1 MTASQL
7 PPDCYLTDVMII
19 PFFIPH
25 AGCPHQCVFCDQK
38 SITGKSAPPD
48 PSSIPSTIESY
59 LAAASSA
66 VPAEVAFFGG
76 TFTAMPIEEQRVF
89 LGAVQPFIAAGR
101 ISGIRLS
108 TRPDAMTPD
117 ILVMLKQ
124 HHVTTIELGAQS
136 MDDEVLRLSGRGH
149 TAAHTANAVSLLRE
163 HAFRIGIQLMP
174 GLPGDTAERFQETIR
189 TVIGLRP
196 AFVRL
201 YPALVIRDTPLARLY
216 RDGTYTP
223 LSLEDAV
230 DLCRSA
236 LELFNQAGI
245 EVARIGLQAT
255 EELARP
261 GAVIA
266 GPWHPAFRQLV
277 ESSRFLESM
286 RSLLWTDGN
295 GSGSDS
301 FSVHPADLSS
311 AIGQNRRNIHA
322 LRDQFGRDVTITADP
337 SIPRGSV
344 RKTASCKSQKAG
356 L

>member
-1 MTASQL
+1 
-7 PPDCYLTDVMII
+7 MII

-38 SITGKSAPPD
+38 SITGKNAPPD
-48 PSSIPSTIESY
+48 PSSISSTIESY

-76 TFTAMPIEEQRVF
+76 TFTAMPIEEQRVY
-89 LGAVQPFIAAGR
+89 LVAVQPFIAAGR

-108 TRPDAMTPD
+108 TRPDAVTPD
-117 ILVMLKQ
+117 ILAMLKQ

-149 TAAHTANAVSLLRE
+149 TAAHTANTVSLLRE

-174 GLPGDTAERFQETIR
+174 GLPGDTAERFHETIR
-189 TVIGLRP
+189 TVISLRP

-201 YPALVIRDTPLARLY
+201 YPALVIRDTPLALLY

-223 LSLEDAV
+223 LSLDDAV

-236 LELFNQAGI
+236 LELFGQAGI
-245 EVARIGLQAT
+245 EVVRVGLQAT
-255 EELARP
+255 DVLARP
-261 GAVIA
+261 GTVLA

-286 RSLLWTDGN
+286 RSLLSADGN
-295 GSGSDS
+295 GSGPAA
-301 FSVHPADLSS
+301 FAVHPADLSS

-322 LRDQFGRDVTITADP
+322 IRDRFGRDATITADP
-337 SIPRGSV
+337 SLPRGEL
-344 RKTASCKSQKAG
+344 RKTDPCKPSEAG